1 MHGLAPDRIVALGT
15 VSKSLAPAVRLGWVL
30 CTPALA
36 EAVGDEKGRSDRG
49 SPVIDQ
55 LAVAALIESGRY
67 DRHLRRM
74 RATYANRR
82 RALAEASPATR
93 PPSSSPNAPSTTA
106 SPPSVTSSKDRP
118 STAQNG
124 CHPPDGAR
132 PSHKVY

>member
-1 MHGLAPDRIVALGT
+1 MTGKPIGAVQGLAPDRIVALGT

-74 RATYANRR
+74 RATYANPR
-82 RALAEASPATR
+82 RALAEALASHAPAINLTER
-93 PPSSSPNAPSTTA
+93 AIHNGIAAVSDLLQGQATHSAERMPSA
-106 SPPSVTSSKDRP
+106 
-118 STAQNG
+118 
-124 CHPPDGAR
+124 
-132 PSHKVY
+132 